1 MQTTMTWKV
10 RVLSLVLICLA
21 LLALSLL
28 TDISTIGATGRFAWN
43 AVMAALLMS
52 ARSFDT
58 VLAYDPG
65 HRDSSGELWV
75 SVFEPVRLWRERK
88 LDVYIGRPLFAG
100 RHVVLASALRVRAK
114 HGAPRLCAC
123 GVRGAGGSYPEVD
136 LLHLRIL
143 LEVGCLSLE
152 HRASGLQDVGVV
164 GNIQR

>member
-58 VLAYDPG
+58 VLA
-65 HRDSSGELWV
+65 
-75 SVFEPVRLWRERK
+75 
-88 LDVYIGRPLFAG
+88 
-100 RHVVLASALRVRAK
+100 
-114 HGAPRLCAC
+114 PRLCAC
-123 GVRGAGGSYPEVD
+123 SVRGAGGSYPEINF
-136 LLHLRIL
+136 LHLRIL